1 MKMKDHVNLYQHF
14 LICEF
19 EKPMYEHENYG
30 IVRLDKKWVDFA
42 IHNFVN
48 IVIRLPKGEKT
59 FFPKQLKREGLKVK
73 EVFLRPNEPMTLYE
87 LAIQN
92 GEKQD
97 IERWIEG

>member
-1 MKMKDHVNLYQHF
+1 MKMANKVHLYQHF
-14 LICEF
+14 LVCEF

-48 IVIRLPKGEKT
+48 IVIRLPKGEKC
-59 FFPKQLKREGLKVK
+59 FFPKQVKKEGKKVK
-73 EVFLRPNEPMTLYE
+73 EVFKFADNPMVMFE
-87 LAIQN
+87 IAIPN